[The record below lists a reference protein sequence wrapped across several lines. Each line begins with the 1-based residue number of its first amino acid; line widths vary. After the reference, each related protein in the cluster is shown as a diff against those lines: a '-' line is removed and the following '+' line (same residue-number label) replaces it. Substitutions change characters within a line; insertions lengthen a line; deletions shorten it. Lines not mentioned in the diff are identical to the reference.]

1 VLDGGTRERGCS
13 SRKMNLKMKSF
24 MQPELQCWSSEE
36 KGGKERGTDKA
47 SSDTFGFNCSRL
59 CNEDNE
65 ENREKRKAFMAE
77 WNQV

>member
-1 VLDGGTRERGCS
+1 
-13 SRKMNLKMKSF
+13 MNLKMKSF

-59 CNEDNE
+59 LCNEDNE